1 MCICFFLLFQAL
13 HHVATAAAIHAQ
25 KLAVQ
30 SAANH
35 SHMNPIL
42 GGGGPAGTVNGVTN
56 GPPGF
61 VGYGVSPSVHGHHG
75 HLPQGASPGA
85 GHMAAQQGV
94 VSPSLLTTPRGGA
107 GYHDMRLGNPPWNL
121 QR

>member
-1 MCICFFLLFQAL
+1 
-13 HHVATAAAIHAQ
+13 
-25 KLAVQ
+25 
-30 SAANH
+30 
-35 SHMNPIL
+35 MNPIL

-75 HLPQGASPGA
+75 HIPQGASPGA

>member
-1 MCICFFLLFQAL
+1 
-13 HHVATAAAIHAQ
+13 
-25 KLAVQ
+25 
-30 SAANH
+30 
-35 SHMNPIL
+35 MNPIL

-75 HLPQGASPGA
+75 HIPQGASPGA

-107 GYHDMRLGNPPWNL
+107 SYHDIRLGNPPWNL